1 MDREKSIQNQD
12 EDLLVSKLLEDIY
25 LKISQ
30 AKEKNYVNFKY
41 CILDSEYINFN
52 SKIDTIF
59 IKLIKILR
67 KQYKNLISYHNRK
80 LFVIT
85 FDDE

>member
-1 MDREKSIQNQD
+1 MNKEKSIQNQD
-12 EDLLVSKLLEDIY
+12 EDLLVSKLLEDIS

-41 CILDSEYINFN
+41 CILDSEYINSN
-52 SKIDTIF
+52 SKIDTVF

-67 KQYKNLISYHNRK
+67 KQYKNLVSYHNSK